1 MNVFDPAARLFSG
14 SMFHR
19 IIKFFIENK
28 LVAIAILLLVCIWG
42 VYHSP
47 FRLTGEI
54 FPESGVSVD
63 AIPDIGENQ
72 QILYTEWK
80 GQSPQ
85 EIENQITYP
94 LTSHLLGM
102 SGVKT
107 IRSTSMFGF
116 SSIYIIFEDEVDFYW
131 SRNRIIEKINS
142 LPKDLL
148 PPEVSPA
155 LGPDATAMGQI
166 FWYTLEGRDAQGRVT
181 GGWDL
186 QELRTIQDFYVRNAL
201 SATPGIS
208 EIASIGG
215 FVKEYQID
223 LNPEL
228 MRQYGITL
236 TQVVEAVRESNKDV
250 GARTLEI
257 NNVEY
262 FIRGIG
268 YLEKLQDI
276 EEIPLGG
283 IGYTPI
289 FLKDIAAVYLGPA
302 ERRGILD
309 KGGAEVVGGVAISQY
324 GANPM
329 RVIKD
334 LKANIERTSRGL
346 PSKLLKDGRTSQLT
360 IVPFYDRSVLIGETL
375 NTLGRT
381 LGFEILITI
390 LVVIIMLSRLRVSLV
405 ISSLMPIVVLAVF
418 GLMHFFEVDA
428 NIVALSG
435 IAIAI
440 GTLVDM
446 GIILTENMVRHL
458 ELHPDRPVDEV
469 IYEATT
475 EVSGAIITA
484 GLTTVVSF
492 IPVFSLTGAEGKLFT
507 PLAFTKTAA
516 LAVAILM
523 ATFIIP
529 PLAALVLRKRSFSS
543 RITLMLNTG
552 LILIGFWVAFHWI
565 WAGIGM
571 VLLGAI
577 SLLVHFQKLDKDQ
590 SKKWILA
597 LCLTLIVGFLSY
609 YWRPLGYSYSYL
621 SNIGFVLVVTAIIL
635 GLLLLFKSR
644 YERLLGWALAHRIQF
659 ISIPIGVVL
668 VGALI
673 MANTEK
679 EFMPS
684 LDEGAFLLMPVS
696 MPHAGVSENGRV
708 LKKLDM
714 AVAGLPEVERVVGKA
729 GRVESA
735 LDPAPLS
742 MYENLIIYKP
752 EYILDSLGRP
762 ATFRVDDSGKFQ
774 TVDGLWVS
782 AASGHR
788 AEDLVP
794 DRSGEYYRNW
804 RAHIR
809 NESHIWDEIISVT
822 GLPGVTTPPKLQP
835 IETRLVMLQTGMRSS
850 MGIKIKGQD
859 LRTIEEFGMT
869 LESHLKEVLGIE
881 KASVFAD
888 RIVAKPYLEL
898 EIDRA
903 KAARYKLSVNDIQE
917 VIEVAIGG
925 KSLSYSVE
933 GRERYG
939 IRVRYPREMRASP
952 EDIENIY
959 LDVEGGSA
967 VPLSE
972 VVTLSYSQGPQQ
984 IKSED
989 SFLVGYLIFDKEAG
1003 ISEIT
1008 AVERVR
1014 KHLDSLIASGE
1025 LKVPEN
1031 VTFEFD
1037 GNYQNQLRAE
1047 KKLSL
1052 LIPLVLIVIFI
1063 ILYIQFKSAWVSLM
1077 VFSGVAVSFAGGF
1090 LLIWLYGQPWF
1101 MDFGIPGFN
1110 FRESFGIDKV
1120 NLSVAVWV
1128 GFIALFGIATD
1139 DGVVMGTYLK
1149 TTFTKNRPSDIVGI
1163 RASVMEAGL
1172 KRIRPCLMTTATT
1185 ILALLPIL
1193 TSTGRGSDVMVSMAI
1208 PCLGGM
1214 IMALLSLFMVP
1225 VLYSWREE
1233 YRLKGK

>member
-1 MNVFDPAARLFSG
+1 ML
-14 SMFHR
+14 HR
-19 IIKFFIENK
+19 IIKFLIENK
-28 LVAIAILLLVCIWG
+28 LVALAILLLVCLWG
-42 VYHSP
+42 MYHSP
-47 FRLTGEI
+47 FQLAGDF
-54 FPESGVSVD
+54 FPKDSVAVD

-80 GQSPQ
+80 GQSPE

-116 SSIYIIFEDEVDFYW
+116 SSIYVIFEDDVDFYW

-142 LPKDLL
+142 LPKELL
-148 PPEVSPA
+148 PPDVTPS
-155 LGPDATAMGQI
+155 LGPDATAMGQV
-166 FWYTLEGRDAQGRVT
+166 FWYTLEGRDEKGKVT

-186 QELRTIQDFYVRNAL
+186 HELRSVQDFFVRNAL
-201 SATPGIS
+201 AATPGIS

-228 MRQYGITL
+228 MRQYDVPL
-236 TQVVEAVRESNKDV
+236 SRVVEAVQESNKDV

-268 YLEKLQDI
+268 YLETLRDI
-276 EEIPLGG
+276 ENIPLGG
-283 IGYTPI
+283 LGYTPI
-289 FLKDIAAVYLGPA
+289 FLKDIATVTLGPA

-309 KGGAEVVGGVAISQY
+309 KGGAEVVGGVAISQH
-324 GANPM
+324 GSNPM
-329 RVIKD
+329 QVIKD
-334 LKANIERTSRGL
+334 LKKTIERTSPGL
-346 PSKLLKDGRTSQLT
+346 PSKLLGDGRRSQLT
-360 IVPFYDRSVLIGETL
+360 IVPFYDRSVLIRETL
-375 NTLGRT
+375 NTLGTT

-390 LVVIIMLSRLRVSLV
+390 LVVIVMLSRLRISLI

-418 GLMHFFEVDA
+418 GLMHLFEVDA

-446 GIILTENMVRHL
+446 GIILTENMVRHI
-458 ELHPDRPVDEV
+458 EMKPNRPVDEV

-475 EVSGAIITA
+475 EVSGAIMTA

-516 LAVAILM
+516 LGVAILM
-523 ATFIIP
+523 AVFIIP
-529 PLAALVLRKRSFSS
+529 PLASFVLRKRSVS
-543 RITLMLNTG
+543 RWAVIIGNTLL
-552 LILIGFWVAFHWI
+552 LLIGFWILFHSI
-565 WAGIGM
+565 WAGIGI
-571 VLLGAI
+571 VFLGGLN
-577 SLLVHFQKLDKDQ
+577 LLVFFQKLDKELAN
-590 SKKWILA
+590 KITLVLVPILI
-597 LCLTLIVGFLSY
+597 LGFLAY
-609 YWRPLGYSYSYL
+609 YWRPLGYTYSFM
-621 SNIGFVLVVTAIIL
+621 SNAVFVIISAVLVL
-635 GLLLLFKSR
+635 GLLFLFKSY
-644 YERLLGWALAHRIQF
+644 YERLLNWALAHKIQF
-659 ISIPIGVVL
+659 ISIPIGVL
-668 VGALI
+668 LLGMLI
-673 MANTEK
+673 MLNSEK

-684 LDEGAFLLMPVS
+684 LDEGSFLLMPVS
-696 MPHAGVSENGRV
+696 MPHAGVSENGKV

-714 AVAGLPEVERVVGKA
+714 AVAKLPEVEMVVGKA

-752 EYILDSLGRP
+752 EFILDSLGRP
-762 ATFRVDDSGKFQ
+762 AKFKVDDAGMFQ
-774 TVDGLWVS
+774 TKDGGRVGMG
-782 AASGHR
+782 AGINQ
-788 AEDLVP
+788 EDLIL
-794 DRSGEYYRNW
+794 DNGGDFYRNW
-804 RAHIR
+804 RPHIR
-809 NESHIWDEIISVT
+809 SKSQIWDEIIAVT

-859 LRTIEEFGMT
+859 LSLIENFGIQ
-869 LESHLKEVLGIE
+869 LESHIKEVEGIAE
-881 KASVFAD
+881 ASVFAD

-898 EIDRA
+898 TIDRA
-903 KAARYKLSVNDIQE
+903 KAARYKLSVNDVQQ

-925 KSLSYSVE
+925 KVLSYSVE

-952 EDIENIY
+952 EDIQNIY
-959 LDVEGGSA
+959 LDVENGSA
-967 VPLSE
+967 IPLSE
-972 VVTLSYSQGPQQ
+972 VAVLSYSQGPQQ

-989 SFLVGYLIFDKEAG
+989 SFLVGYVIFDKEIN

-1014 KHLDSLIASGE
+1014 KHLYTLIEKGE
-1025 LKVPEN
+1025 LQVPES
-1031 VTFEFD
+1031 VSFEFD
-1037 GNYQNQLRAE
+1037 GNYQNQIRAE
-1047 KKLSL
+1047 KQLSF
-1052 LIPLVLIVIFI
+1052 LIPLVLIVIFM
-1063 ILYIQFKSAWVSLM
+1063 ILYVQFKSAWLSLM
-1077 VFSGVAVSFAGGF
+1077 VFTGVAVSFAGGF
-1090 LLIWLYGQPWF
+1090 MMIWLYGQPWF
-1101 MDFGIPGFN
+1101 MDFGLPGLN
-1110 FRESFGIDKV
+1110 FRESFGIGKV

-1139 DGVVMGTYLK
+1139 DGVVMGSYLK
-1149 TTFTKNRPSDIVGI
+1149 TTFNKNQPSSIHGV
-1163 RASVMEAGL
+1163 RASVVEAGL

-1193 TSTGRGSDVMVSMAI
+1193 TSKGRGSDVMVSMAI
-1208 PCLGGM
+1208 PCFGGM
-1214 IMALLSLFMVP
+1214 LMALLSLFMVP

-1233 YRLKGK
+1233 LRLKGK